1 MVSWP
6 PIIITAEVF
15 VHEGMNRTMVLE
27 VVALLEE
34 DLTVDEELLSPGP
47 KGPCALAHIAK
58 ARVNK
63 ITRVIDLYHT
73 NRSFLTNPISRAI

>member
-34 DLTVDEELLSPGP
+34 DLIEVDEELLSMPG
-47 KGPCALAHIAK
+47 CALAHITAK
-58 ARVNK
+58 NVNR